1 MPNIFSAHL
10 VKFSSQDDQRITKPI
25 SNIPNEYFSDRKPW
39 GRAWKVKQIKKSWDE
54 NISSFSTNSK
64 TSGSHVQSTTTSQ
77 PYGLLTPART
87 PAVMALGS
95 MGTEWSHQ
103 NRMSASLDASSYLIC
118 EVPGHHVHLYKALQ
132 RCRLFPCTPQQLMI
146 YSRLPAVNLSSSNS
160 HLNDL
165 MHCYLRIC
173 CRCETLT
180 WIWTLHKLIEFAVP
194 QVSCDPPIQS
204 RGYYHEC
211 TGNT

>member
-1 MPNIFSAHL
+1 MLHANFDECQTYFQLESL

-25 SNIPNEYFSDRKPW
+25 SNIPNEYFSDGKPR

-95 MGTEWSHQ
+95 MGTE
-103 NRMSASLDASSYLIC
+103 
-118 EVPGHHVHLYKALQ
+118 
-132 RCRLFPCTPQQLMI
+132 
-146 YSRLPAVNLSSSNS
+146 
-160 HLNDL
+160 
-165 MHCYLRIC
+165 
-173 CRCETLT
+173 
-180 WIWTLHKLIEFAVP
+180 
-194 QVSCDPPIQS
+194 
-204 RGYYHEC
+204 
-211 TGNT
+211 